1 MMNGNDK
8 HKVNRASATSCG
20 MFVLLLIASSP
31 LQAQN
36 AVNDAY
42 LVKLYK
48 ELHAKP
54 ELSLQETATSARM
67 AQELR
72 ALGYSVT
79 EKVGGNGV
87 LAVLANGDGP
97 AIWIRSDMDALPV
110 TEETGLAY
118 ASKVRALSQAGVE
131 SGVMHAC
138 GHDVHMAVAVGTAAE
153 LMRLK
158 SAWSGTVVFIMQPA
172 EELVAGARAMLAD
185 GLLARVPVPAT
196 ILAEHV
202 DAALAAGRVSITPG
216 PIFAC
221 VDSVD
226 ITVRGVGGHG
236 AYPHKTRDPVVLAA
250 NMILQF
256 QTIVSREN
264 SPLDPA
270 VVTVGSIHGGTK
282 HNIIGEEVRLQL
294 TVRCYR
300 EEVRAKIL
308 AAIQRI
314 AEHTAR
320 AAGMPE
326 DRLPVVHVRKEESL
340 GALVN
345 TPEYAEH
352 ARGVLEKALPGGA
365 KDVVRQAPEMGAE
378 DFAEFG
384 RAVPAARLL
393 MFRLG
398 SVAPDSVAAAE
409 AGGPALPSIHS
420 PRYAPLPAPTIQTGV
435 RAMTALALDALKSH

>member
-1 MMNGNDK
+1 MNTGAVMDDGWS
-8 HKVNRASATSCG
+8 VALRWSLPLLAAATLLPAQSAVDDAS
-20 MFVLLLIASSP
+20 
-31 LQAQN
+31 
-36 AVNDAY
+36 

-54 ELSLQETATSARM
+54 ELSLHETATSARM
-67 AQELR
+67 AAEFR
-72 ALGYSVT
+72 AFGYAVT
-79 EKVGGNGV
+79 EKVGGHGV
-87 LAVLANGDGP
+87 LALLANGAGP
-97 AIWIRSDMDALPV
+97 VLWIRADMDALPV
-110 TEETGLAY
+110 TEATGLDY
-118 ASKVRALSQAGVE
+118 ASTVRAMAQAGVE

-153 LMRLK
+153 LVRK
-158 SAWSGTVVFIMQPA
+158 RDSWSGSLVFILQPA
-172 EELVAGARAMLAD
+172 EELGAGARAMLAD
-185 GLLARVPVPAT
+185 GLLARLPTPST

-282 HNIIGEEVRLQL
+282 HNIIGEEVKLQL

-308 AAIQRI
+308 AAIHRI

-352 ARGVLEKALPGGA
+352 ARSVLEKALPGGA
-365 KDVVRQAPEMGAE
+365 RDVVRQDPEMGAE

-384 RAVPAARLL
+384 RAVPTARLL

-398 SVAPDSVAAAE
+398 SVAPELVAAAE

-420 PRYAPLPAPTIQTGV
+420 SRYAPLPLPTIQTGV
-435 RAMTALALDALKSH
+435 RAMTALALDALKPH

>member
-1 MMNGNDK
+1 MTTNGSNPWK
-8 HKVNRASATSCG
+8 SLVFAWPS
-20 MFVLLLIASSP
+20 LLLFGGTFA
-31 LQAQN
+31 AQV
-36 AVNDAY
+36 AVDEAH
-42 LVKLYK
+42 LLRLYK
-48 ELHAKP
+48 ELHAAP
-54 ELSLQETATSARM
+54 ELSLQEEKTAARM
-67 AQELR
+67 ATEFR

-79 EKVGGNGV
+79 EKVGGHGVIAQLVNG
-87 LAVLANGDGP
+87 AGP
-97 AIWIRSDMDALPV
+97 TIWIRSDMDALPV
-110 TEETGLAY
+110 TEETSLEY

-138 GHDVHMAVAVGTAAE
+138 GHDIHMTVAVGAAAE
-153 LMRLK
+153 LVRRK
-158 SAWSGTVVFIMQPA
+158 AEWRGIVVFILQPA

-185 GLLARVPVPAT
+185 RLLERVPTPTV

-250 NMILQF
+250 QMIVQF
-256 QTIVSREN
+256 QTIVAREN

-282 HNIIGEEVRLQL
+282 HNIIGEEVKLQL

-308 AAIQRI
+308 ASIRRI
-314 AEHTAR
+314 AEHSAR

-326 DRLPVVHVRKEESL
+326 DRLPIVHVRKEESL

-345 TPEYAEH
+345 TPEYAAH
-352 ARGVLEKALPGGA
+352 ARTVLLKALPGGA
-365 KDVVRQAPEMGAE
+365 RDLVQQAPEMGAE
-378 DFAEFG
+378 DFAEYG
-384 RAVPAARLL
+384 LAVPSAQLL

-398 SVAPDSVAAAE
+398 SVSAEAVAAAE
-409 AGGPALPSIHS
+409 SGGPALPSIHS
-420 PRYAPLPAPTIQTGV
+420 PRYAPVPAPTIKTGV
-435 RAMTALALDALKSH
+435 LAMTAIALDALQVR

>member
-1 MMNGNDK
+1 MISNNDRC
-8 HKVNRASATSCG
+8 VGVRIRIMFALLASAS
-20 MFVLLLIASSP
+20 VLS
-31 LQAQN
+31 AQ
-36 AVNDAY
+36 VVVDDGY
-42 LVKLYK
+42 LMKLYK
-48 ELHAKP
+48 ELHAAP
-54 ELSLQETATSARM
+54 ELSLQEVASSARM
-67 AQELR
+67 AREFR
-72 ALGYSVT
+72 ALGFSVT
-79 EKVGGNGV
+79 EKLGGHGV
-87 LAVLANGDGP
+87 IAMLANGAGP
-97 AIWIRSDMDALPV
+97 VIWIRADMDALPV
-110 TEETGLAY
+110 TEETGLDY

-138 GHDVHMAVAVGTAAE
+138 GHDMHMTIAVGTAAE
-153 LMRLK
+153 LVRK
-158 SAWSGTVVFIMQPA
+158 KASWSGTVVFILQPA
-172 EELVAGARAMLAD
+172 EELGAGARAMLAD
-185 GLLARVPVPAT
+185 GLLDRLPTPTT

-202 DAALAAGRVSITPG
+202 DAALAAGRVSVTPG

-221 VDSVD
+221 VNSVD

-282 HNIIGEEVRLQL
+282 HNIIGEEVKLQL

-300 EEVRAKIL
+300 EDVRAKLL
-308 AAIQRI
+308 AAIHRI

-326 DRLPVVHVRKEESL
+326 DRLPIVHVRKEEGL

-352 ARGVLEKALPGGA
+352 AARVLIATLPGGA
-365 KDVVRQAPEMGAE
+365 SDVVRQPPEMGAE

-384 RAVPAARLL
+384 RAVPAAKLL

-398 SVAPDSVAAAE
+398 SVAPETVAAAE

-420 PRYAPLPAPTIQTGV
+420 SRYAPLPLPTIQTGV
-435 RAMTALALDALKSH
+435 RAMTALALDALKPR